1 VKVRRATRWDYAIAG
16 ELTVEAYA
24 EFTTGPA
31 DSYIAHLRDAEARDR
46 EAELWVA
53 TPDDRD
59 DLVLGTV
66 TICPPGSAWR
76 EISREDEGEF
86 RMLAVAPS
94 ARGRGIGDLLVQQC
108 LDRFRAD
115 GARGVA
121 ISTLREMTAAHRV
134 YERFG
139 FVRDPSR
146 DWSPVDGVHLIAFQ
160 VSLED

>member
-1 VKVRRATRWDYAIAG
+1 MKLRRATSWDYAIAG

-24 EFTTGPA
+24 EFTTGPK
-31 DSYIAHLRDAEARDR
+31 DPYIAHLRDAATRDL

-66 TICPPGSAWR
+66 TICPLGSPWR
-76 EISREDEGEF
+76 ELAGEGEGEF

-94 ARGRGIGDLLVQQC
+94 ARGRGIGEALVRLC

-115 GARGVA
+115 GARSVV
-121 ISTLREMTAAHRV
+121 ISTLAEMTVAHRL
-134 YERFG
+134 YERLG
-139 FVRDPSR
+139 FERAPEL
-146 DWSPVDGVHLIAFQ
+146 DWQPYQGVDLIAFRAT
-160 VSLED
+160 LED